1 MDITA
6 VRVIRPKDRTSP
18 VLCFADIS
26 IDSGVQLR
34 DARLLRPREEGG
46 KPLLRMPSQQNK
58 NGAFRD
64 VYNPIVN
71 EAREQMTAAVMAALK
86 EAEEADKNDYTATF
100 EPSTKLP
107 EFSSIRIRRLDDD
120 RPVKAFVSCI
130 MDNAVALNR
139 MAIVLD
145 DATKMLRVSMPNHNI
160 VRTGGFASYY
170 RMQKQEYSLLYNAI
184 MKAYTESENEDAA
197 SGAAEDAEETAAS

>member
-1 MDITA
+1 MDITS

-34 DARLLRPREEGG
+34 DARLLRPRQEGG
-46 KPLLRMPSQQNK
+46 KPMLRMPSQQNK
-58 NGAFRD
+58 NGERRD

-71 EAREQMTAAVMAALK
+71 EAREQMTAAVMTALK

-107 EFSSIRIRRLDDD
+107 EFSSVRIRKLEDSRQ
-120 RPVKAFVSCI
+120 VKAFVSCI
-130 MDNAVALNR
+130 MDDAIALNR

-145 DATKMLRVSMPNHNI
+145 ENTKMLRVSVPNHNI

-170 RMQKQEYSLLYNAI
+170 RMQKQEYGLLYNAV
-184 MKAYTESENEDAA
+184 MEAYTAAENEAAA
-197 SGAAEDAEETAAS
+197 S